1 MERSTT
7 RLQKVANPCLPS
19 GSASRKTSVGKW
31 SFLSGRWP
39 PRQHRLAPKSPT
51 FRLHWKTRKS
61 SVRSGFRSG
70 PLTFKLQISGLRQ
83 RACHFLDVRH
93 DRNVV
98 VFGPRYFSLLIDDE
112 NGASRDAPVGHIHPV
127 LLAHRTSWMKIR
139 EQGILDPHL
148 LRIRFVRPHA
158 VHAYPQ
164 HFRVQRLKL
173 LHVVHKARVL
183 ACTGWAPV
191 ERIEHQHDFLLSRE
205 VRQFHFLLAL
215 ILQRE
220 IRRRLSDRQAHGCF
234 LQSICCR
241 TASYRNT
248 TARAKFS
255 SRFIGVQRDWT
266 PVPRASLNLSLLRT
280 SFRRRVSGNL
290 LTAHVSSPKH
300 SVAIHSRLRE
310 RSSLQRIW
318 TKEFGLGGRNGTIAG
333 RSQEGLVGR
342 IRGTDRGP
350 L

>member
-39 PRQHRLAPKSPT
+39 PRQHHLAPKSPT
-51 FRLHWKTRKS
+51 FRCKIRSPIFHWKTRKS
-61 SVRSGFRSG
+61 NLRYGFGSG
-70 PLTFKLQISGLRQ
+70 PLTFKLQISGLGQ

-98 VFGPRYFSLLIDDE
+98 VFGPRYFSLLINDE

-127 LLAHRTSWMKIR
+127 LLAHRTAWMKIR

-191 ERIEHQHDFLLSRE
+191 ERIEYQDDSLLSRE

-220 IRRRLSDRQAHGCF
+220 IRRRLSDRQAHG
-234 LQSICCR
+234 
-241 TASYRNT
+241 ASSN
-248 TARAKFS
+248 
-255 SRFIGVQRDWT
+255 RFAAAQHLIET
-266 PVPRASLNLSLLRT
+266 LPLAPI
-280 SFRRRVSGNL
+280 F
-290 LTAHVSSPKH
+290 
-300 SVAIHSRLRE
+300 I
-310 RSSLQRIW
+310 SLQR
-318 TKEFGLGGRNGTIAG
+318 GAA
-333 RSQEGLVGR
+333 
-342 IRGTDRGP
+342 
-350 L
+350 

>member
-1 MERSTT
+1 MERFTT

-19 GSASRKTSVGKW
+19 GSASRKTSAGKW

-51 FRLHWKTRKS
+51 FRSKIRSRILHRKTGKS
-61 SVRSGFRSG
+61 SVRSGFGSG
-70 PLTFKLQISGLRQ
+70 PLTFELQISGLRQ

-98 VFGPRYFSLLIDDE
+98 VFGPRYFSLLINDK
-112 NGASRDAPVGHIHPV
+112 NGASRDAPVRHIHPV

-139 EQGILDPHL
+139 EQGILDSHL

-158 VHAYPQ
+158 VDAYPK

-191 ERIEHQHDFLLSRE
+191 ERIEYQHDFLLSRE

-248 TARAKFS
+248 TARANFHLASFGCSVIGRQSRAKPSPNILWS
-255 SRFIGVQRDWT
+255 SGLERLVDRARLFPETLLSRYT
-266 PVPRASLNLSLLRT
+266 PA
-280 SFRRRVSGNL
+280 
-290 LTAHVSSPKH
+290 
-300 SVAIHSRLRE
+300 
-310 RSSLQRIW
+310 
-318 TKEFGLGGRNGTIAG
+318 
-333 RSQEGLVGR
+333 
-342 IRGTDRGP
+342 
-350 L
+350 

>member
-98 VFGPRYFSLLIDDE
+98 VFGPRYFSLLINDE

-127 LLAHRTSWMKIR
+127 LLAHRTAWMKIR

-158 VHAYPQ
+158 VDAHPQ

-191 ERIEHQHDFLLSRE
+191 ERIEYQHDFLLSRE

-248 TARAKFS
+248 TARANFHLAS
-255 SRFIGVQRDWT
+255 SWSSTIGPSPARI
-266 PVPRASLNLSLLRT
+266 LNLSLPRPSFSWSCLGRLVDRT
-280 SFRRRVSGNL
+280 RPFLETLCRDRLPPERAIFFADASSRILDEGIRSGG
-290 LTAHVSSPKH
+290 PRPY
-300 SVAIHSRLRE
+300 I
-310 RSSLQRIW
+310 
-318 TKEFGLGGRNGTIAG
+318 LGKI
-333 RSQEGLVGR
+333 S
-342 IRGTDRGP
+342 
-350 L
+350 